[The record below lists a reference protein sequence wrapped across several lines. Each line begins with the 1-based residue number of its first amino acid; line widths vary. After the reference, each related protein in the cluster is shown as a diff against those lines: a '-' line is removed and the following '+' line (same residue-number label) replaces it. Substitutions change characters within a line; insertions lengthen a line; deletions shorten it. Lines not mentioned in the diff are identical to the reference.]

1 MFTCLFTGFF
11 EDLAAEAKID
21 PDKPVVVKNAIHAR
35 KTMTRRAKN
44 KKFERRKSN
53 SKYRVI
59 FLVFII

>member
-53 SKYRVI
+53 SK
-59 FLVFII
+59 